1 MSAVRERGRE
11 ALGSIPQ
18 VSTAIGCN
26 GIIDRVRHSGRV
38 LIAQDRKPRA
48 VAMSLAAYRAQQK
61 RLRVLE
67 ETLDHVLL
75 YLELQIRRA
84 EPHGEI
90 TLEELRRR

>member
-1 MSAVRERGRE
+1 
-11 ALGSIPQ
+11 
-18 VSTAIGCN
+18 
-26 GIIDRVRHSGRV
+26 
-38 LIAQDRKPRA
+38 
-48 VAMSLAAYRAQQK
+48 MSLAAYRAQQK